1 MKSLAFAGALTCS
14 LLAATTLT
22 PVFAADMTQERALNV
37 AKEPQNWL
45 LHHGNFEGHR
55 FSQLKEINA
64 DTVKNLKAVFS
75 VALGGFESGGRYK
88 FGNLEGTPLVENGMM
103 YVTDGW
109 GSVYGIDVS
118 SGKKGL
124 IKWKFDPGVDRP
136 WAGDVACC
144 GVNNRGVALWKDKV
158 ISIALDGR
166 MFSLDKATGEMVWER
181 KIADPAIAET
191 ITMAPLVVRDVA
203 IIGVAGGEFGVRGW
217 IDATDLNTG
226 KQVWRTYTIPGA
238 GEPGNETWKDGKERW
253 KHGGGSVWETATYDA
268 ESDTFYQGIG
278 NAGPDWD
285 PEYRPGDNKWAA
297 SVLALSPTDGKI
309 KWGYQYTP
317 NDPYD
322 FDEISEHPLI
332 TAKVNGQDRKLVVHA
347 ARNGFFYALD
357 RTNGS
362 FVAGKQYVDELN
374 WTTGLDPK
382 TGRPLNYNP
391 SVDVQEYSPNSHGTR
406 AKPLSEKLCPSHF
419 GGKNWQPTAY
429 NPDLKLLYIPSVE
442 GCNQVETVLQKD
454 MEDQGGPIKPR
465 ERFSGGGQKTTQALY
480 GSLKAVDPTTG
491 ETKARLKLDYPNYS
505 GALATAGNLVFIGH
519 ADGSLTAH
527 DAKTLKEVWSF
538 NVGSGI
544 NAPPITYSVDGKQY
558 VAVLVG
564 SRQSPFVTGLVPEL
578 KNTSTASMLYV
589 FGL

>member
-1 MKSLAFAGALTCS
+1 MNKLTFAGALMTS
-14 LLAATTLT
+14 LLAASALT
-22 PVFAADMTQERALNV
+22 PAHAADMTFERALNV
-37 AKEPQNWL
+37 SKEPQNWL
-45 LHHGNFEGHR
+45 LHHGNYEGHR
-55 FSQLKEINA
+55 FSPLKEINT
-64 DTVKNLKAVFS
+64 DTVKNLKPVFS

-88 FGNLEGTPLVENGMM
+88 FGNLEGTPIVENGMM

-109 GSVYGIDVS
+109 GSVYAIDVS
-118 SGKKGL
+118 SGKKGV

-166 MFSLDKATGEMVWER
+166 LFSLNKATGEMVWER
-181 KIADPAIAET
+181 KVADPAIAET
-191 ITMAPLVVRDVA
+191 LTLAPLVIRDIGIV
-203 IIGVAGGEFGVRGW
+203 GVAGGEFGVRGW

-226 KQVWRTYTIPGA
+226 KQLWRTHTIPGA
-238 GEPGNETWKDGKERW
+238 GDPGNETWKDGKERW

-297 SVLALSPTDGKI
+297 SVLAISPNDGKI
-309 KWGYQYTP
+309 RWGYQYTP
-317 NDPYD
+317 NDPFD

-332 TAKVNGQDRKLVVHA
+332 NAKVNGEDRKLVVHA
-347 ARNGFFYALD
+347 ARNGFYYALD
-357 RTNGS
+357 RANGS
-362 FVAGKQYVDELN
+362 FVLGKQYVDQLN
-374 WTTGLDPK
+374 WTPGLDPK

-391 SVDVQEYSPNSHGTR
+391 ATDVQEYAPGSHSSR
-406 AKPLSEKLCPSHF
+406 AKPKNERLCPSHF

-429 NPDLKLLYIPSVE
+429 NPELNLLFNPSVE
-442 GCNQVETVLQKD
+442 GCNFLETVEQKD
-454 MEDQGGPIKPR
+454 FVDQGGTIQPR
-465 ERFSGGGQKTTQALY
+465 ERFAGGAQKTTERLY
-480 GSLKAVDPTTG
+480 GSLKAVDPATG
-491 ETKARLKLDYPNYS
+491 EIKSRLKLDYPNFA
-505 GALATAGNLVFIGH
+505 GALATAGNLVFLGQ
-519 ADGSLTAH
+519 ADGSFTAY
-527 DAKTLKEVWSF
+527 DAKSLQELWSF

-544 NAPPITYSVDGKQY
+544 NAPAVSYSVNGKQY
-558 VAVLVG
+558 IAVLVG
-564 SRQSPFVTGLVPEL
+564 SRQSPFVTGMAPEL